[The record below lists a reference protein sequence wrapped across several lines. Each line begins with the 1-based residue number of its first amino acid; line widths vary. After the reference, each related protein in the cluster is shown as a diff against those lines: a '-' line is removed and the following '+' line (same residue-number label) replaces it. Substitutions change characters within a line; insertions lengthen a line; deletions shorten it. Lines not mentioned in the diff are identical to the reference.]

1 MALNPFRSVNKVHI
15 SSLPLAEY
23 DKLISYPWLHEAIL
37 QIRGE
42 HLVVGKDMTAAKL
55 KSQLPFRCAHY
66 FRFQGDKRRQDH
78 IDPESF
84 LFQTSVDIDEA
95 ELVETALEMVKLLDE
110 SETLGT
116 KNGETIPNPWRG
128 MLLHL

>member
-1 MALNPFRSVNKVHI
+1 MGTNETKHLMALNPFRSGNKGHI

-42 HLVVGKDMTAAKL
+42 HQVVGKDMTAAKL

-78 IDPESF
+78 IDQESF
-84 LFQTSVDIDEA
+84 SSRLRWI
-95 ELVETALEMVKLLDE
+95 
-110 SETLGT
+110 
-116 KNGETIPNPWRG
+116 
-128 MLLHL
+128 